1 MKGKIEEDVFTS
13 DGALYKGDVVI
24 INVID
29 QISKTYQI
37 ETKLGKLFTVKQ
49 SKVET
54 TNEKRNRDS

>member
-1 MKGKIEEDVFTS
+1 MKGIIKEDVFTS

-29 QISKTYQI
+29 QISRTYHV

-49 SKVET
+49 SKVELIK
-54 TNEKRNRDS
+54 NEK

>member
-1 MKGKIEEDVFTS
+1 MKGIIKEDVFTS

-24 INVID
+24 VNMID
-29 QISKTYQI
+29 QISRTYHV

>member
-1 MKGKIEEDVFTS
+1 MKGKIKEDVFTS

-24 INVID
+24 VNMID
-29 QISKTYQI
+29 QITNTYQV